1 MNREPSEAEM
11 KWIEKHMGD
20 CLEYGGE
27 EMMLGATNVR
37 WAVLENA
44 QGETGRV
51 LVEHLMREE
60 QAR

>member
-1 MNREPSEAEM
+1 MNRELSEAEM
-11 KWIEKHMGD
+11 KWVENHMGD

-27 EMMLGATNVR
+27 EMMLVATNGR

-51 LVEHLMREE
+51 LVEQLMREE